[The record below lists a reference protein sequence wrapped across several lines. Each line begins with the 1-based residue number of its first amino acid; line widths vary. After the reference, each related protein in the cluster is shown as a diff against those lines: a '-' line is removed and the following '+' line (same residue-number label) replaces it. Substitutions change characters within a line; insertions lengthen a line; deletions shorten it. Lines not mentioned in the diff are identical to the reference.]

1 MSLVVC
7 LEKLARLTFVRVEG
21 TRAVEHAREK
31 MVIGATPDQCYAVAA
46 TFEEYPSWAQDIKE
60 VVIRSRD
67 SAGRP
72 IDVTYRAGAFGRTT
86 SYTLRYDY
94 SQAPKVLSWV
104 QIAGD
109 ITSKL
114 DGSYSFESDD
124 LNQTQVTYE
133 LAVELAVP
141 IPGFVKRRAEVRIV
155 HAALRDLK
163 DRVEFVVGQKSAVA
177 K

>member
-1 MSLVVC
+1 M
-7 LEKLARLTFVRVEG
+7 EN
-21 TRAVEHAREK
+21 AREK

-46 TFEEYPSWAQDIKE
+46 SFEEYPAWAQDIKE
-60 VVIRSRD
+60 VVIVARD
-67 SAGRP
+67 DKGRP
-72 IDVTYRAGAFGRTT
+72 AAVTFRAGAFGRTT

-94 SQAPKVLSWV
+94 SGAPKVLSWV
-104 QIAGD
+104 QIGGD

-114 DGSYSFESDD
+114 DGSYVFESDD

-133 LAVELAVP
+133 LTVELAVP

-163 DRVEFVVGQKSAVA
+163 ERVESVMGAKSAVP

>member
-1 MSLVVC
+1 MTSYH
-7 LEKLARLTFVRVEG
+7 REG
-21 TRAVEHAREK
+21 TRDVENAREK

-46 TFEEYPSWAQDIKE
+46 SFEEYPSWAQDIKE
-60 VVIRSRD
+60 VQVVSRD
-67 SAGRP
+67 EMGRAV
-72 IDVTYRAGAFGRTT
+72 DVTYRAGAFGRTT

-94 SQAPKVLSWV
+94 SQAPGVLSWV
-104 QIAGD
+104 QIGGD

-114 DGSYSFESDD
+114 DGSYLFESDD

-133 LAVELAVP
+133 LQVELAVP

-163 DRVEFVVGQKSAVA
+163 DRVESVLNSNSAVS

>member
-1 MSLVVC
+1 
-7 LEKLARLTFVRVEG
+7 
-21 TRAVEHAREK
+21 

-46 TFEEYPSWAQDIKE
+46 SFEEYPSWAQDIKE
-60 VVIRSRD
+60 VAIASRD
-67 SAGRP
+67 GSGRP
-72 IDVTYRAGAFGRTT
+72 VEVTYRAGAFGRTT
-86 SYTLRYDY
+86 SYTLSYDY
-94 SQAPKVLSWV
+94 SRAPKVLSWV

-114 DGSYSFESDD
+114 DGSYTFEPDD

-133 LAVELAVP
+133 LIVELAVP

-163 DRVEFVVGQKSAVA
+163 DRVESVVGTGSSVSK
-177 K
+177 

>member
-1 MSLVVC
+1 M
-7 LEKLARLTFVRVEG
+7 EN
-21 TRAVEHAREK
+21 AREK

-46 TFEEYPSWAQDIKE
+46 SFEEYPFWAQDIKE
-60 VVIRSRD
+60 VSITSRD
-67 SAGRP
+67 SSGRP
-72 IDVTYRAGAFGRTT
+72 VEVTYRAGAFGRTT

-94 SQAPKVLSWV
+94 SGAPKVLSWV
-104 QIAGD
+104 QISGD

-114 DGSYSFESDD
+114 DGSYTFESDD

-163 DRVEFVVGQKSAVA
+163 DRVESVVGTGSSVSK
-177 K
+177 

>member
-1 MSLVVC
+1 M
-7 LEKLARLTFVRVEG
+7 EN
-21 TRAVEHAREK
+21 AREK

-46 TFEEYPSWAQDIKE
+46 SFEDYTSWAQDIKE
-60 VVIRSRD
+60 VLIVSRD
-67 SAGRP
+67 SSGRP
-72 IDVTYRAGAFGRTT
+72 VDVTYRAGAFGRTT

-94 SQAPKVLSWV
+94 SQAPLSLSWV

-124 LNQTQVTYE
+124 LNQTNVSYE
-133 LAVELAVP
+133 LSVELAVP

-163 DRVEFVVGQKSAVA
+163 DRVESLVGQNPAVA
-177 K
+177 Q